1 MEALLPLKS
10 RLSSLREQ
18 IDEMIAHQG
27 VDRMRDDLADL
38 NLQME
43 SDGFWDDPDTAQE
56 VSRKRATIERTLA
69 RWQEMRTAVE
79 DLEVLVQLAQE
90 EDADAEEAEELLG
103 EIEAKLDALEDL
115 AEARR
120 VELML
125 AGEADH
131 YDAILTIHPGAGG
144 TESADWAAMLLRM
157 YTRWAERSGFQV
169 ETLEFTPAEEA
180 GIKSATLMVRGEYGY
195 GYLRAEAGV
204 HRLVRISPFDA
215 AKRRHTS
222 FASVF
227 VAPDVPDDVEVTVDE
242 KDLRVDVYRA
252 SGAGGQH
259 VNKTSSAVRLTHIPT
274 GIVVQC
280 QNERS
285 QHQNKAQAMK
295 VLRGRLYER
304 ELARR
309 EQEMDKLVGEKA
321 EIAWGSQIRSYVFQ
335 PYQMVKDHR
344 TGHET
349 GNVQAVMDGDVG
361 PFIRAYLLR
370 GMAGARKGTHQEPAG
385 A

>member
-1 MEALLPLKS
+1 MDALLPLKA
-10 RLSSLREQ
+10 RLASLREQ
-18 IDEMIAHQG
+18 IEEMIAHQG

-56 VSRKRATIERTLA
+56 VSRKRATIERTLS
-69 RWQEMRTAVE
+69 RWQEMRAAVE
-79 DLEVLVQLAQE
+79 DLDVLVQLAQE
-90 EDADAEEAEELLG
+90 EEANAEEAQELLS
-103 EIEAKLDALEDL
+103 EIETKLDALEAL

-131 YDAILTIHPGAGG
+131 YPAILTIHPGAGG

-157 YTRWAERSGFQV
+157 YTRWADRSGFEV
-169 ETLEFTPAEEA
+169 ETLDFTPAEEA
-180 GIKSATLMVRGEYGY
+180 GIKTATLMVRGEYAY

-227 VAPDVPDDVEVTVDE
+227 VAPDVPDDVEVTIDE
-242 KDLRVDVYRA
+242 KDLRVDVYRS

-259 VNKTSSAVRLTHIPT
+259 VNKTSSAVRLTHLPT

-309 EQEMDKLVGEKA
+309 EAELDKLVGEKS

-370 GMAGARKGTHQEPAG
+370 GMAGTRKGTH
-385 A
+385 